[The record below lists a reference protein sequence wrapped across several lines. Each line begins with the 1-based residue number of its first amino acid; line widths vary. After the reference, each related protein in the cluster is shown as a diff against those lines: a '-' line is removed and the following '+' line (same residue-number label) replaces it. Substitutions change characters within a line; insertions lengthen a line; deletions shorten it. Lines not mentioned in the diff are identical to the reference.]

1 MGGLRFPHLNSLSKS
16 LWQFCEERN
25 IFVFASYVSSQDN
38 KIADAESRRQHPD
51 TESDVVFNI
60 IVIQLGVPD
69 IDLFASRTN
78 NKCHRYIWWQ
88 RDPGAYAIT
97 AFTIDRKQF
106 YFYEFSP
113 YGIIIKLLKKI
124 ITDGAEGIVVAPV
137 WPTQP
142 WFPLYQCL
150 LCLDPVILEPSNL
163 VLFSSFN
170 SEIQPKLTLIAGRLS
185 AKRF

>member
-1 MGGLRFPHLNSLSKS
+1 MKVFAKNFCDCQILLRIDNTTAISYVNRMGGLRFPHLNSLSKS

-78 NKCHRYIWWQ
+78 NKCHRYMYMMAK
-88 RDPGAYAIT
+88 G
-97 AFTIDRKQF
+97 
-106 YFYEFSP
+106 S
-113 YGIIIKLLKKI
+113 
-124 ITDGAEGIVVAPV
+124 
-137 WPTQP
+137 
-142 WFPLYQCL
+142 
-150 LCLDPVILEPSNL
+150 
-163 VLFSSFN
+163 
-170 SEIQPKLTLIAGRLS
+170 GRLCHYRVYHRS
-185 AKRF
+185 KTILFLCIFTLWYYNKTT